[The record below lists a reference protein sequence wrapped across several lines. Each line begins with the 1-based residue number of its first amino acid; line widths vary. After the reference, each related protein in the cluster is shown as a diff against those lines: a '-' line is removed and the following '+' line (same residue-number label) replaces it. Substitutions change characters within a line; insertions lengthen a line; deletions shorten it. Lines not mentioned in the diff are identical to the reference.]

1 MNPSQLL
8 PTTSN
13 FARMLLFTAAT
24 MTWYSC
30 SNPFAPRTDKP
41 PPDVTLEPAPDATQ
55 PEIVSS
61 MWRFSIAAST
71 WEHVE
76 GPTSTHPPHAVE
88 WPAAREQAAVA
99 PGVMFGGLENSISGG
114 ECVSAFTAGNNAMG
128 PTPSRNTLPFSF
140 DDGPPLLSGLWRWES
155 GSRARW

>member
-1 MNPSQLL
+1 
-8 PTTSN
+8 
-13 FARMLLFTAAT
+13 
-24 MTWYSC
+24 
-30 SNPFAPRTDKP
+30 
-41 PPDVTLEPAPDATQ
+41 
-55 PEIVSS
+55 

-88 WPAAREQAAVA
+88 WPAARGQAAVA

-140 DDGPPLLSGLWRWES
+140 DDGPPLLSGLWRWEDDAA
-155 GSRARW
+155 GRE